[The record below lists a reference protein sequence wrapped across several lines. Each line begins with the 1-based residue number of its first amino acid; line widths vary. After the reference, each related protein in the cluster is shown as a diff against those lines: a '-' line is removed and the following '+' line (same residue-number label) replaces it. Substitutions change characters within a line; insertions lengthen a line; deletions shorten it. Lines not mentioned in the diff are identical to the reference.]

1 LRLIAG
7 KGIVVR
13 RSPDPLSVRSARFIA
28 ISSSTAT
35 VVPSAASLAGT
46 TRGKGSDTM
55 TMRRNLASIGI
66 GVLLIAGAVAMW
78 PLPGAGAQGS
88 AADEDRAAEIALA
101 EYPYAT
107 VLSIESEQEGG
118 LFLYEVELSN
128 GAEVEI
134 DSASWEIVDREQ
146 DNSATDDDDPT
157 GDQFDD

>member
-1 LRLIAG
+1 LVAG
-7 KGIVVR
+7 NGVVGR
-13 RSPDPLSVRSARFIA
+13 RPPDHSSIRSARFIA

-35 VVPSAASLAGT
+35 VVPPAASMAGT
-46 TRGKGSDTM
+46 TRAKGSDTM
-55 TMRRNLASIGI
+55 TMRRNLAGIGI

-101 EYPYAT
+101 EYTDAT
-107 VLSIESEQEGG
+107 VLSIESEQEDG

-128 GAEVEI
+128 GAEVEV
-134 DSASWEIVDREQ
+134 DRASWEIVDREQ